1 MTAGHSHARPAP
13 ESARLRRIAVLVIAP
28 IAVLTIAAMVWLW
41 PSGDVAGAEELAG
54 EQVDGRIVSIEAQP
68 CEEELTEDTNG
79 CGTAQVRL
87 DSGPEEGRTIEVDLP
102 NGSGAPT
109 IADGD
114 AVVVLVSDTPEGD
127 LYSVV
132 DHQRGSEMWVL
143 VLVSVLALLAFGR
156 WRGLSAVGGLVV
168 TFGILLWFIV
178 PAILA
183 GESPVLVALVGSA
196 AIMVSVLYLTHGLT
210 LATTVA
216 VLGTTA
222 SFALT
227 GLLAA
232 VSVAA
237 LHLTGVTDDLS
248 MAVGSTYDVDMRG
261 LLLAG
266 IVIGTLGVL
275 DDITVT
281 QAATV
286 DELARANPDYGTL
299 QLYRAATRVG
309 RAHIASVVNTIIL
322 AYAGSSLPVL
332 VLVVA
337 DNGSL
342 AEVLTDQFLA
352 QEIVRSLVGTLGLI
366 AAVPITT
373 GLAAVALRRPQE
385 EVSAARA

>member
-1 MTAGHSHARPAP
+1 MTGGHSHSRRAAP
-13 ESARLRRIAVLVIAP
+13 EPARLRRVAVVVIAP

-41 PSGDVAGAEELAG
+41 PSGGVTGAEDVAG
-54 EQVDGRIVSIEAQP
+54 EQVDGQVVAIAAEP
-68 CEEELTEDTNG
+68 CADELVEETNG

-87 DSGPEEGRTIEVDLP
+87 DSGPEEGSTIEVDLP

-109 IADGD
+109 IAEGD
-114 AVVVLVSDTPEGD
+114 AVVVLVSDTPDGD

-132 DHQRGSEMWVL
+132 DHQRGLELWVL

-156 WRGLSAVGGLVV
+156 WRGLRAVGGLAV
-168 TFGILLWFIV
+168 TFGVLLWFIV
-178 PAILA
+178 PAILD
-183 GESPVLVALVGSA
+183 GERPVLVALVGSA
-196 AIMVSVLYLTHGLT
+196 AIMLSVLYLTHGFTLT
-210 LATTVA
+210 TTVA
-216 VLGTTA
+216 VLGTIA
-222 SFALT
+222 SFVLT
-227 GLLAA
+227 GQLAA
-232 VSVAA
+232 VSVGA

-286 DELARANPDYGTL
+286 DELAQANPEYGAL
-299 QLYRAATRVG
+299 ELYRAATRVG

-332 VLVVA
+332 VLVIA

-342 AEVLTDQFLA
+342 AEVVTDQFLA

-373 GLAAVALRRPQE
+373 GLAAVALRRQRDEP
-385 EVSAARA
+385 SPA